1 MRLLKQMNIINNSF
15 ILISK
20 KLSPKDHDF
29 INSDKYD
36 SLEKM
41 IDDLDSNNFLNEL
54 YSILDNYFDTK
65 LQA

>member
-1 MRLLKQMNIINNSF
+1 MKVINNSF

-20 KLSPKDHDF
+20 KLSPNDHAF

-36 SLEKM
+36 LLEKM
-41 IDDLDSNNFLNEL
+41 IDDLDCNNFLNEL